1 MSDDLTTPFIDGSLR
16 LDLPKGSAELRG
28 EPVVVLP
35 AQALETLLRA
45 APSASR
51 IDMGRDVGLAMG
63 KNVSKRLGGSGGVRS
78 ASTEEVVNAMAT
90 EIALAGLGELSL
102 ERWGRAMVIG
112 LSGGPLAKQS
122 ELLAGLIGGAIEAA
136 TGSPASAVS
145 IGDAKYFVGNARACE
160 RLRSYI
166 TSGTSFGEAIA
177 RMQGGPS

>member
-1 MSDDLTTPFIDGSLR
+1 MSDDLNGSLR

-51 IDMGRDVGLAMG
+51 IDMGRDVGMAMG
-63 KNVSKRLGGSGGVRS
+63 QHVADRLGGAGSVRS
-78 ASTEEVVNAMAT
+78 AAIEQVVNALAT

-112 LSGGPLAKQS
+112 LSGGPLAKQT
-122 ELLAGLIGGAIEAA
+122 ELLAGLVGGAITAA
-136 TGSPASAVS
+136 TGREASAVS
-145 IGDAKYFVGNARACE
+145 IGGGKYFVGGSRACE
-160 RLRSYI
+160 RLRGLI

-177 RMQGGPS
+177 RMQGGAA